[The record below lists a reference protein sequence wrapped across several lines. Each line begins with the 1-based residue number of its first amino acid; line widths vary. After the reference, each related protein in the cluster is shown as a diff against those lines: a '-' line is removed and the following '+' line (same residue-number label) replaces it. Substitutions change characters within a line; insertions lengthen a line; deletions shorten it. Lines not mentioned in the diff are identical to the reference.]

1 MPQFSYQ
8 AIDNSGKETSGTL
21 EAADRGAAMKSLTMK
36 GLQPFKVNEATASK
50 NGKEAAA
57 KAAKTNAAAKAD
69 EAPTAPMRLSG
80 AQVQMFTEELS
91 ELLEAGM
98 RLEPALKILEGKG
111 ESRKVPFR
119 RVAHRLGNL
128 VREGRSFHDA
138 LRLASPSFGDLF
150 ASVAAAGEASGTL
163 GPALKRQSAYLTA
176 AREMKSKVTIAM
188 IYPAFLALA
197 GTAVMVLFVTFLIPK
212 LMQLVKS
219 TRGEMPKAA
228 EFLVGLNVF
237 FKNNWLVMLLVI
249 VVVSIAFTIWVRT
262 KEGKMQW
269 HEMKLKIPFM
279 GAVLSASFHSQFLET
294 LASLGAGGLPL
305 LKGMELALRVTP
317 NVYAQVQLNKAIDVV
332 RDGGALSR
340 ALERTKLFPDNL
352 IEMVRLGEQIGDL
365 PGSLR
370 RAADRCGKQLS
381 RALEALAALIQPVII
396 FVLAAVVGLIAWL
409 MISIIFD
416 TVTNLKQ

>member
-1 MPQFSYQ
+1 MPQFAYQ
-8 AIDNSGKETSGTL
+8 AVDPSGKETSGTM
-21 EAADRGAAMKSLTMK
+21 EAADRGAAMRNLTTK
-36 GLQPFKVNEATASK
+36 GLQPFKVSEVAVKAAGKGAEAKT
-50 NGKEAAA
+50 A
-57 KAAKTNAAAKAD
+57 KASAKSNAMQ
-69 EAPTAPMRLSG
+69 PPVGPMKLSG

-119 RVAHRLGNL
+119 RVAHRIGDL
-128 VREGRSFHDA
+128 VREGRAFHDA

-150 ASVAAAGEASGTL
+150 SSVAAAGEASGTL
-163 GPALKRQSAYLTA
+163 ASALKRQSAYLTA
-176 AREMKSKVTIAM
+176 SREMKGKVAIAM

-197 GTAVMVLFVTFLIPK
+197 GAAVMILFVTFLIPK

-219 TRGEMPKAA
+219 TRGTMPKAA
-228 EFLVGLNVF
+228 EFLMGLNAF
-237 FKNNWLVMLLVI
+237 LKNNWIVMLLIVL
-249 VVVSIAFTIWVRT
+249 VVVIAFTIWVRT
-262 KEGKMQW
+262 KEGRMQW
-269 HEMKLKIPFM
+269 DELKLKIPFV
-279 GAVLSASFHSQFLET
+279 GNVLSSSFHSQFLET

-305 LKGMELALRVTP
+305 LKGMELALRVTS
-317 NVYAQVQLNKAIDVV
+317 NVYAQAQLTKAIDVV

-340 ALERTKLFPDNL
+340 SLERTTLFPDNL

-365 PGSLR
+365 PGALR
-370 RAADRCGKQLS
+370 RAADRCAKQLS

-416 TVTNLKQ
+416 TVTNLKR